1 MEMHLARQYHAAG
14 VNGQLSA
21 MGYPLCFTIELPW
34 LQNEPLRSCIPEGRY
49 QLVKRYSPKFHWHLH
64 LIDVPGR
71 EWILI
76 HPANHAL
83 LELKGCIAPV
93 TRLTAPGVGSQ
104 SRQALALLMRWADR
118 ALLQQEPLLLTIST
132 APMGQCL

>member
-1 MEMHLARQYHAAG
+1 MEMQLARQYHTTG
-14 VNGQLSA
+14 VNGQLSV

-34 LQNEPLRSCIPEGRY
+34 LQNEPLRSCIPEGQY

-93 TRLTAPGVGSQ
+93 TRLTAPGMGSQ
-104 SRQALALLMRWADR
+104 SRQAFARLMNWADR

-132 APMGQCL
+132 APLGQCL